1 MLPDGAPLSDWLS
14 WLETCSPN
22 EIELGLERVHAV
34 LERLELD
41 RPRHLLLV
49 AGTNGK
55 GSSVAMTQALLM
67 ASGVSVGAYTSPHI
81 VHFNERI
88 VVNGIAATDTQII
101 AAFERVEVA
110 REDVPLT
117 YFEYGTLAA
126 MAVFAAA
133 GVEVWVLEV
142 GMGGRLD
149 ATNVLDPTVAMITNV
164 SLDHCDWLGDDI
176 ESIAVEKA
184 GVMREGMAVVF
195 GAEDVPQAVLA
206 RAAALGADLLVA
218 GRDFSYSI
226 NDDGTWNWSRRT
238 RSLQSLQPPGLS
250 GAFQIGNAAAVLSM
264 LDVGGFAA
272 VVDVARINAVLPGLS
287 LTGRAQRVSAH
298 GVEWLFD
305 VAHNP
310 AAAAVLAEI
319 LETSAV
325 AGSTTAIIGIL
336 DDKDVPGV
344 ILPLRDQVD
353 RWIAVTADSHRAVPA
368 NELARQIANLCERAC
383 LVAESVSSAIEIAQR
398 DAAENDRILVTG
410 SFFTVAPVLDQLK
423 SICKRDIWNEL

>member
-14 WLETCSPN
+14 WLETCSPS
-22 EIELGLERVHAV
+22 EIDLGLERVQAV
-34 LERLELD
+34 LQRLDLD

-55 GSSVAMTQALLM
+55 GSSVAMTQALLL
-67 ASGVSVGAYTSPHI
+67 ASGVSVGAYTSPHV
-81 VHFNERI
+81 VHYNERI
-88 VVNGIAATDTQII
+88 VVNGVAATDTEII
-101 AAFERVEVA
+101 AAFERVEIV

-164 SLDHCDWLGDDI
+164 SLDHCDWLGDNI

-184 GVMREGMAVVF
+184 GVMREGVAVVF

-226 NDDGTWNWSRRT
+226 NDDGTWNWSGRT

-250 GAFQIGNAAAVLSM
+250 GAFQIGNAAAVLAM
-264 LDVGGFAA
+264 LDVGGFTT
-272 VVDVARINAVLPGLS
+272 VVDIARINDVLPGLS

-310 AAAAVLAEI
+310 AAAAVLAET
-319 LETSAV
+319 LEASAV
-325 AGSTTAIIGIL
+325 AGTTTAIIGIL
-336 DDKDVPGV
+336 DDKDVAGV
-344 ILPLRDQVD
+344 IVALRDQVD
-353 RWIAVTADSHRAVPA
+353 RWIAVTADNKRAVAA

-383 LVAESVSSAIEIAQR
+383 LVADSLASAIEIAQR
-398 DAAENDRILVTG
+398 DFAENDRILVTG
-410 SFFTVAPVLDQLK
+410 SFFLVGPALK
-423 SICKRDIWNEL
+423 LLRL

>member
-1 MLPDGAPLSDWLS
+1 MSSDTNLGAICD
-14 WLETCSPN
+14 N
-22 EIELGLERVHAV
+22 VVFIIE
-34 LERLELD
+34 
-41 RPRHLLLV
+41 
-49 AGTNGK
+49 
-55 GSSVAMTQALLM
+55 
-67 ASGVSVGAYTSPHI
+67 
-81 VHFNERI
+81 
-88 VVNGIAATDTQII
+88 
-101 AAFERVEVA
+101 
-110 REDVPLT
+110 
-117 YFEYGTLAA
+117 
-126 MAVFAAA
+126 
-133 GVEVWVLEV
+133 
-142 GMGGRLD
+142 
-149 ATNVLDPTVAMITNV
+149 
-164 SLDHCDWLGDDI
+164 
-176 ESIAVEKA
+176 
-184 GVMREGMAVVF
+184 VVF

-226 NDDGTWNWSRRT
+226 NDDGTWNWSGRT
-238 RSLQSLQPPGLS
+238 RSLQSLQPPGLP
-250 GAFQIGNAAAVLSM
+250 GTFQIGNAAAVLSM

-272 VVDVARINAVLPGLS
+272 VVDVERINTVLPGLS

-353 RWIAVTADSHRAVPA
+353 RWIAVTADSHRAVAA

-410 SFFTVAPVLDQLK
+410 SFFLVGPALKQL
-423 SICKRDIWNEL
+423 RL

>member
-55 GSSVAMTQALLM
+55 GSSVAMTQALLI

-81 VHFNERI
+81 VHYNERI

-101 AAFERVEVA
+101 AAFERVEDA

-184 GVMREGMAVVF
+184 GVMREGVAIVF

-226 NDDGTWNWSRRT
+226 NDDGTWNWSGRT

-272 VVDVARINAVLPGLS
+272 VVDVARINTVLPGLS

-344 ILPLRDQVD
+344 ILPLRNQVD

-368 NELARQIANLCERAC
+368 NELARQIANICERAC
-383 LVAESVSSAIEIAQR
+383 LVAESISSAIEIAQR

-410 SFFTVAPVLDQLK
+410 SFFLVGPALKQL
-423 SICKRDIWNEL
+423 RL